1 MAKRRKTRKRSTK
14 RTIKKKLAGF
24 TKTKGKFAL
33 VFKKGRKLS
42 VGKGRY
48 TKKSSLISAAKKFV
62 K

>member
-1 MAKRRKTRKRSTK
+1 MAKRRKKKTIGKR
-14 RTIKKKLAGF
+14 LAGF

-48 TKKSSLISAAKKFV
+48 TKKSSLINAAKKFA